1 MISVYSDLTSNK
13 KLNDYLDSLGVLIKH
28 VKKDYLKIN
37 DIFVYPDIKD
47 INNQDVI
54 KKNNSTVSQILKKY
68 DYIYFL
74 GTEETGKTTLLKK
87 IAKDY
92 LDNNQKII
100 LLNGSDIKTNKV
112 ENLIQK
118 FYEKYSL
125 ETFGN
130 LDDVI
135 LIIDDFSKQN
145 IKDEILKNLLDDFCS
160 RFKKVIIFID
170 KNSFIQNT
178 PKYLNSHFNEVEIL
192 PFGHL
197 KRHEIIKKWVTIGE
211 DEATTI
217 SNEMYAKIDGL
228 SSHFD
233 IIMKK
238 NIMDSRPI
246 YIISIMQTL
255 ENLSM
260 TNGNYSLTSY
270 GQCYH
275 VLIISMLNKANIS
288 MTQDLDGVMNF
299 LSFLGYYF
307 YNENIEEISEDDFSY
322 LYEEYKKK
330 FVPPSNIK
338 KILLES
344 GILASLDNDNLRFS
358 QKYLF
363 YFCCAK
369 YISDNSE
376 KMKSVITHLCQNIH
390 NEKTANILI
399 FLVHHLRGTSL
410 LDEILTHTV
419 CLLSNVKI
427 FDMTAEANRNF
438 KKILGEELQK
448 IAFET
453 KNIEEQRVEL
463 LKKKD
468 QFETD
473 VDSIELAMAD
483 HDISTKDLEETIE
496 FSILQ
501 EATSALRSIE
511 VLGQIAKNRHSSI
524 GIEDLTSILSTTYD
538 TGLKVLNFYLSFF
551 KDSED
556 DLKLILKSL
565 IMDENKNYSDQ
576 EAIKISEKLIYKLC
590 FSICFY
596 MIQLISKAT
605 AHLKLIEISDQLSNN
620 IETPAYK
627 LIHIYS
633 RLSISPKIP
642 KKHIKEMIRDNK
654 KNPLVFSLLKNII
667 ANHIYLHNLE
677 YQDMQW
683 IQSQFEISIDSQII
697 ASKDNKMKLVV

>member
-28 VKKDYLKIN
+28 VKKDYLKID

-92 LDNNQKII
+92 INNNQKII

-112 ENLIQK
+112 ENIIQK

-145 IKDEILKNLLDDFCS
+145 IKDEILKNLVDDFCS

-170 KNSFIQNT
+170 KNNFIQNT
-178 PKYLNSHFNEVEIL
+178 PKYINNHFNEVEIL

-217 SNEMYAKIDGL
+217 SNEIYAKIDAL

-299 LSFLGYYF
+299 ISFLGYYF
-307 YNENIEEISEDDFSY
+307 YNENIEEISEEDFSY
-322 LYEEYKKK
+322 LYEDYKKK

-338 KILLES
+338 EILLES

-565 IMDENKNYSDQ
+565 IMDDNKKYSDQ

-642 KKHIKEMIRDNK
+642 KRHIKEMIRDNK

>member
-1 MISVYSDLTSNK
+1 M
-13 KLNDYLDSLGVLIKH
+13 G
-28 VKKDYLKIN
+28 
-37 DIFVYPDIKD
+37 
-47 INNQDVI
+47 
-54 KKNNSTVSQILKKY
+54 KY
-68 DYIYFL
+68 DFIYFL
-74 GTEETGKTTLLKK
+74 GTEETGKTTLFKK
-87 IAKDY
+87 ISKDY
-92 LDNNQKII
+92 LNNNQKIV

-112 ENLIQK
+112 ENLVQK

-125 ETFGN
+125 EEFES

-135 LIIDDFSKQN
+135 LLIDDFSKQN
-145 IKDEILKNLLDDFCS
+145 IRDDVLESLLDDFCS
-160 RFKKVIIFID
+160 KFKKVIIFID
-170 KNSFIQNT
+170 KNKFIQNT
-178 PKYLNSHFNEVEIL
+178 PRYLKSQFNEVEIL

-211 DEATTI
+211 EEVTNI
-217 SNEMYAKIDGL
+217 SNDMYAKIDGL

-299 LSFLGYYF
+299 LAFLGYHF
-307 YNENIEEISEDDFSY
+307 YNESIEEISEEDFLY
-322 LYEEYKKK
+322 LYEEYRKK

-338 KILLES
+338 DILLES
-344 GILASLDNDNLRFS
+344 GILASPDNYNLRFS

-376 KMKSVITHLCQNIH
+376 KMKNVITHLCQNIH
-390 NEKTANILI
+390 YEKTANILI

-410 LDEILTHTV
+410 LEEILTHTI
-419 CLLSNVKI
+419 CLLSNVKV
-427 FDMTAEANRNF
+427 FDMTAESNRNF
-438 KKILGEELQK
+438 KRILGEELQK
-448 IAFET
+448 IVFET
-453 KNIEEQRVEL
+453 KNAEEQRIEL
-463 LKKKD
+463 LKQKD
-468 QFETD
+468 KFENEI
-473 VDSIELAMAD
+473 DSIELAMDD
-483 HDISTKDLEETIE
+483 HDLSTKDLEGTIE
-496 FSILQ
+496 FSVLQ

-524 GIEDLTSILSTTYD
+524 DIDGLTNILCTSYD

-556 DLKLILKSL
+556 DLTSILKSL
-565 IMDENKNYSDQ
+565 IMDKNKSYDDN
-576 EAIKISEKLIYKLC
+576 EAVKMAEKLINNLC

-596 MIQLISKAT
+596 MIELISKST
-605 AHLKLIEISDQLSNN
+605 AHLKLIGISDQLTNDVDM
-620 IETPAYK
+620 PAYK

-633 RLSISPKIP
+633 RLTISPKIP
-642 KKHIKEMIRDNK
+642 KKHIKDMIRDNK
-654 KNPLVFSLLKNII
+654 KNPLVFSLLKNMI
-667 ANHIYLHNLE
+667 AKHIYLHNLE

-683 IQSQFEISIDSQII
+683 IQSQFNISVDSQIM
-697 ASKDNKMKLVV
+697 ASKEKKIKLIS